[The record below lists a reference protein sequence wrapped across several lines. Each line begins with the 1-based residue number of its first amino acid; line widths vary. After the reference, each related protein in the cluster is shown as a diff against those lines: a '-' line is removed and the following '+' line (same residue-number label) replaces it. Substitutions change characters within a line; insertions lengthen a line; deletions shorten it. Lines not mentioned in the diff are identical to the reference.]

1 MPNRKTDATVE
12 IQANGP
18 DAAEMVSQIIRE
30 LVSNSY
36 MAGQLYDVSRSEDG
50 RVAVV
55 GFRQEYNTDDET
67 ALGGTAEVQTQ
78 ADTASDKPDNV
89 VEMKPKAEPED
100 NCDCP
105 ACQLRRAI
113 FGFDTAKP
121 GSDRTA
127 MFIFTPNGLKPL

>member
-1 MPNRKTDATVE
+1 MPTRKTDATVE

-36 MAGQLYDVSRSEDG
+36 MAGQLYDVSRSDDG

-55 GFRQEYNTDDET
+55 GFRQEYET
-67 ALGGTAEVQTQ
+67 SEAYVGEAAEAKT
-78 ADTASDKPDNV
+78 DKPDNV
-89 VEMKPKAEPED
+89 VNLEDAKAKAEPAD
-100 NCDCP
+100 DCDCL

-113 FGFDTAKP
+113 FGVDTAKP

-127 MFIFTPNGLKPL
+127 MFILTPNGLRPL